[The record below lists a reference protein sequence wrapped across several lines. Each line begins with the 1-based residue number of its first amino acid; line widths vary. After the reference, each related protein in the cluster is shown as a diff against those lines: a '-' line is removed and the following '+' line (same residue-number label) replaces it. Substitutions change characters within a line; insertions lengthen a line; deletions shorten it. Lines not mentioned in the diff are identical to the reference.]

1 MYKSKTIAVV
11 IPAYNEE
18 KLVGR
23 TVSSIPDFIDFIIV
37 VNDCSKDGTIRVV
50 TDAGARPLASVE
62 KGEKGKS
69 VAETGKRLF
78 LLNHE
83 KNQGVGGAIVSGY
96 LWCRNNDVDVAV
108 VMAGDAQMDPA
119 DLESIIGPVAQGE
132 YDYCKG
138 NRLFTGEAWKKIPKI
153 RYLGN
158 SVLSFM
164 TKIASGYWHVADSQ
178 SGYTAINAKMLKL
191 IDWDRTY
198 KRYGCPND
206 YLVRLNVCNAR
217 VKDVPVKP
225 LYGIG
230 EKSGINIVTVIP
242 KISLLLVKLFWWRM
256 LNKYVI
262 RDFHPLVL
270 FYSISLLL
278 TFFGT
283 GFGLYLLW
291 YRFAMGPVVAT
302 SVLFAV
308 FLMIMGVQFGL
319 FAMLFD
325 MDNSK
330 TLK

>member
-1 MYKSKTIAVV
+1 MEKTT
-11 IPAYNEE
+11 PE
-18 KLVGR
+18 KR
-23 TVSSIPDFIDFIIV
+23 QKI
-37 VNDCSKDGTIRVV
+37 
-50 TDAGARPLASVE
+50 
-62 KGEKGKS
+62 
-69 VAETGKRLF
+69 F

-83 KNQGVGGAIVSGY
+83 KNQGVGAAIISGY
-96 LWCRNNDVDVAV
+96 KWCCNNDIDVAV

-119 DLESIIGPVAQGE
+119 DLESIVEPVAQGE
-132 YDYCKG
+132 FDYCKG

-158 SVLSFM
+158 SVLSFI

-178 SGYTAINAKMLKL
+178 SGYTAINSKMLRL

-206 YLVRLNVCNAR
+206 YLVRLNVWNAR
-217 VKDVPVKP
+217 VKDVPVQP

-230 EKSGINIVTVIP
+230 EKSGINIMTVIP
-242 KISLLLVKLFWWRM
+242 RISLLLVKLFWWRM

-278 TFFGT
+278 TGV
-283 GFGLYLLW
+283 GSVFGLYLLW
-291 YRFAMGPVVAT
+291 YRITEGPVVAT

-319 FAMLFD
+319 FAMWFD
-325 MDNSK
+325 MDYNK